1 MEIQNDRVQTNSPKQ
16 LNKRIEEQLL
26 SNIQY
31 YSKQDRQAIS
41 ERINELETEWYVDR
55 VLMTNASSISII
67 SLLLGLKVDKR
78 WFILS
83 GAVAAFLLQHG
94 IQGWCPP
101 LPLFRKLGIRSFK
114 EIDRER
120 FALKLLRGDFKDLI
134 DENHANHSAIYEAV
148 SK

>member
-1 MEIQNDRVQTNSPKQ
+1 MEIQDDRVQTNSPEQ
-16 LNKRIEEQLL
+16 LNEKIEIQLL
-26 SNIQY
+26 SNIQF
-31 YSKQDRQAIS
+31 YSKQDTQAVS
-41 ERINELETEWYVDR
+41 KRIKELEKEWYVDR
-55 VLMTNASSISII
+55 VLITNASAISII
-67 SLLLGLKVDKR
+67 CLFLGLKVDKR

-101 LPLFRKLGIRSFK
+101 LLLFRKLGIRSFK

-120 FALKLLRGDFKDLI
+120 FALKYLRGDFKDLI
-134 DENHANHSAIYEAV
+134 DDHKGHRALYEAI